1 VAFRRSKDAEPARP
15 AGPAPDPASLSAW
28 VNEQMVQPGWG
39 PLEVRSG
46 DRVVEPPRAPSLP
59 PLTSRTGLVATRYRA
74 LQLHAAGESLT
85 GDEARAVLAR
95 LGHTF
100 RRGDTDELRRLRAAG
115 TVLDALAAST
125 ATVDAAVAVVRW
137 ADEGYGCAG
146 LPLAPLAGVE
156 VAPLSAGYLAALGP
170 AVERALEL
178 RDALTRGAPL
188 PL

>member
-1 VAFRRSKDAEPARP
+1 MAFRRSKDEPAKP
-15 AGPAPDPASLSAW
+15 AGPAPDPAALSTW
-28 VNEQMVQPGWG
+28 VNEQMQQPGWG
-39 PLEVRSG
+39 PLEVRPG

-85 GDEARAVLAR
+85 GDEARSVLAR

-115 TVLDALAAST
+115 TVLDALATSG
-125 ATVDAAVAVVRW
+125 ATSEAAMAVVRW
-137 ADEGYGCAG
+137 ADDGYGCAG
-146 LPLAPLAGVE
+146 LPIGSLAGVE

-178 RDALTRGAPL
+178 RDALARGGPL